1 MINIDY
7 IEKTDGQYI
16 HIINT
21 LDSKNKSNIKID
33 LSNLED
39 WNKNTINKFL
49 VTVISTAGDKIEVSL
64 TEAAQAKRNEIK
76 AINFIYEIFEAF
88 ANSYNEN

>member
-7 IEKTDGQYI
+7 IEKTDGQHI